1 MHLTA
6 FSVNRHPISEVFK
19 PGGTHPSPLVQLPK
33 PVENPST
40 IDWGAA
46 PDWSTIPAPIDDG
59 ATRHLPGLNW
69 PPVSLEGTDGKIHD
83 LSTLK
88 GLTVVYAYP
97 RTGQPGV
104 ENPDGWDLI
113 PGARGCTPQSCSFRD
128 HFAELKALGVDHLF
142 GLSTQTVDYQR
153 EAAERLHL
161 PFPILS
167 DENLILTLALN
178 LPTFEA
184 DGMTLL
190 KRCTFILLKGKIH
203 HIFYPVFPPDQS
215 ASDVTRW
222 LRAQKQ

>member
-1 MHLTA
+1 M
-6 FSVNRHPISEVFK
+6 
-19 PGGTHPSPLVQLPK
+19 G
-33 PVENPST
+33 
-40 IDWGAA
+40 
-46 PDWSTIPAPIDDG
+46 
-59 ATRHLPGLNW
+59 
-69 PPVSLEGTDGKIHD
+69 
-83 LSTLK
+83 
-88 GLTVVYAYP
+88 VY
-97 RTGQPGV
+97 
-104 ENPDGWDLI
+104 
-113 PGARGCTPQSCSFRD
+113 
-128 HFAELKALGVDHLF
+128 HLF